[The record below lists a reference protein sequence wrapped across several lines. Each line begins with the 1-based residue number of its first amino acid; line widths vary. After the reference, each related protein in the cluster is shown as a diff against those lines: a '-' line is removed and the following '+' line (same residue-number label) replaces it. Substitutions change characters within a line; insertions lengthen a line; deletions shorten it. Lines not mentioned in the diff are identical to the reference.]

1 MRIALCQINP
11 TVGDIA
17 GNAAKHL
24 EFVARAKAAG
34 AALAV
39 FPELSLLGY
48 PPKDLLL
55 KPSFVADNLR
65 AVEAMAAEVSGID
78 VIVGYA
84 DRNPNPVGRPLY
96 NAVAL
101 LRDGRVASRHF
112 KTLLPTYDVFDESR
126 YFEPGERD
134 ERENLV
140 PVSIG
145 GPSGGG
151 RQRIVGMSICED
163 LWNDEQLIARRL
175 YHENPIADLMSAGAE
190 LLVNASASPF
200 VIGKHAFR
208 LELFAAQAK
217 RFGKPIVY
225 VNQVGGNDELVFDG
239 NSVVIDGGGRV
250 LANAK
255 AFEEDLLVVDLDVPR
270 LAEASHEGQ
279 AGHSLSPR
287 ERAGVRANADVALS
301 AGTAEKANPT
311 DVRPH
316 PNPLP
321 GGEGT
326 GRASGPKSHAYAGER
341 LGLRSD
347 RPAGSPERY
356 DEDELE
362 SVFKALVLGL
372 RDYVHKTGFKSVVLG
387 LSGGIDSALT
397 TALAVEA
404 FGPDKVVG
412 IAMPSRYSSGH
423 SVDDARALAENLGVT
438 FHVVPI
444 REPHLAFEQA
454 LAGVFAGRQPD
465 VTEENLQARSRGV
478 VLMALSN
485 KFNHLLLTTGNKSEL
500 AVGYCTLYGDMAG
513 GLAVISDVP
522 KTLVWELSRY
532 YNRLKGREMIPRN
545 SIEKPPSAELRPNQ
559 TDQDSLPPYEVLDAI
574 LFKYVEEEK
583 GPGQIVAD
591 GLDEA
596 TVTRVIRLIDRSE
609 YKRRQ
614 AAPGLK
620 VTSRAF
626 GTGRRMPIAQ
636 RYVPNVVVDGKLLN
650 AAR

>member
-17 GNAAKHL
+17 GNARKHA
-24 EFVARAKAAG
+24 EFVARAKDAG
-34 AALAV
+34 ATLAV

-65 AVEAMAAEVSGID
+65 AVDVLAAGVSGID

-84 DRNPNPVGRPLY
+84 DRNASPVGRPLH

-140 PVSIG
+140 SVVARG
-145 GPSGGG
+145 VT
-151 RQRIVGMSICED
+151 RTVGMSICED

-190 LLVNASASPF
+190 VLVNASASPF
-200 VIGKHAFR
+200 VVGKHAFR
-208 LELFAAQAK
+208 LELFAAQAR

-239 NSVVIDGGGRV
+239 NSVVLDGAGNLVGQ
-250 LANAK
+250 AK
-255 AFEEDLLVVDLDVPR
+255 AFEEDLLVVDLEVPALAGAALR
-270 LAEASHEGQ
+270 AEADRP
-279 AGHSLSPR
+279 A
-287 ERAGVRANADVALS
+287 AS
-301 AGTAEKANPT
+301 A
-311 DVRPH
+311 
-316 PNPLP
+316 PN
-321 GGEGT
+321 
-326 GRASGPKSHAYAGER
+326 RASFYAGER
-341 LGLRSD
+341 LDLRGD
-347 RPAGSPERY
+347 RSAGSPERY
-356 DEDELE
+356 TEAELD
-362 SVFKALVLGL
+362 SVFRALVLGL

-397 TALAVEA
+397 AALAVEA

-412 IAMPSRYSSGH
+412 VAMPSRWSSDH
-423 SVDDARALAENLGVT
+423 SVNDARDLAKNLGVA

-444 REPHLAFEQA
+444 QEPHAAYERTLSQVFGGRPESPLGDDLTEQ
-454 LAGVFAGRQPD
+454 
-465 VTEENLQARSRGV
+465 NIQARIRGAT
-478 VLMALSN
+478 LMAFSN
-485 KFNHLLLTTGNKSEL
+485 RFNHLLLTTGNKSEL
-500 AVGYCTLYGDMAG
+500 AVGYCTLYGDMCG

-522 KTLVWELSRY
+522 KTLVWELSRH
-532 YNRLKGREMIPRN
+532 YNRIKGFDAIPRN
-545 SIEKPPSAELRPNQ
+545 SIDKAPSAELRPNQ

-574 LFKYVEEEK
+574 LFRYVEEEK
-583 GPGQIVAD
+583 GPLQIVAE
-591 GLDEA
+591 GFDEP

-614 AAPGLK
+614 AAPGIK

-636 RYVPNVVVDGKLLN
+636 RYVPEVVTDGKTLN
-650 AAR
+650 AAG